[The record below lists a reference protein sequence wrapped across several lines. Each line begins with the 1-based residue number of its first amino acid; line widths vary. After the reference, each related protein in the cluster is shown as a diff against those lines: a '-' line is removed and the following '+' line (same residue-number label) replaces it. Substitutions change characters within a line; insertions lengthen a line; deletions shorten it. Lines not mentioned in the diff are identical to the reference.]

1 MKSKRIVVKSHAR
14 HDRTVDFTPADRQ
27 LDITGLSEDTV
38 NRIAAKL
45 GQAPTVV
52 EAYWHRE

>member
-1 MKSKRIVVKSHAR
+1 MEHTR